1 MFSNVFWTKPQRRDF
16 YTIHFV
22 SGETVLHIAAING
35 DYHLAKTSIE
45 KGVSV
50 HSRDYC
56 GWQPLHEACNHGNLA
71 IVELLLDR
79 GADVND
85 PGGPHCRG
93 MTPLHDAVQNDHIDV
108 VKLLVS
114 RGASVNRRNKDGQT
128 PLDIVLRSNQQDD
141 EDDESD
147 DDDPEVAEVR
157 EKLTRILRNATNS
170 GKSQPSTTLR
180 RRDKLEL
187 SDESDVESS
196 QDLSEVRHVFRKT
209 EEISRKRK
217 SVILDSD
224 SDEEN
229 TPGNSQNFNRNI
241 AKPAKVSKNSK
252 SWSNDESQNRCDGR
266 DDSDH
271 IETSR
276 DNMDGPEVL
285 RDNSQNEDVIGLDSD
300 PIDPC
305 SPQPPLS
312 DYSDPLDIPQVP
324 FHTPK
329 PRQKMLQLRSSSSK
343 NDTSSSSSSRN
354 TTISRSGRISNT
366 TSRTNNAIP
375 GKNNNM
381 IFGSSTSSS
390 STKTIPRTVSR
401 TANTISRISTTY
413 VDPVTGGTQEDSQVS
428 ERQPALIPENEYLST
443 ATDAWL
449 IDDMPKKSGKRKR
462 SGSILSMLSN
472 SQSSRDNSL
481 NFLPKLTSS
490 SHAVGSNSA
499 TTRRG
504 LSTQKG
510 HGISTGGNRNRF
522 KQSRLNVVSGRSW
535 PDDFWDDSPPE
546 PATTSSSSGVA
557 TLPNAPMRLRVKV
570 KEKMFLIPCPS
581 VPGER
586 KTVKWL
592 AEQV

>member
-1 MFSNVFWTKPQRRDF
+1 MV
-16 YTIHFV
+16 
-22 SGETVLHIAAING
+22 
-35 DYHLAKTSIE
+35 
-45 KGVSV
+45 
-50 HSRDYC
+50 
-56 GWQPLHEACNHGNLA
+56 
-71 IVELLLDR
+71 
-79 GADVND
+79 
-85 PGGPHCRG
+85 
-93 MTPLHDAVQNDHIDV
+93 
-108 VKLLVS
+108 
-114 RGASVNRRNKDGQT
+114 
-128 PLDIVLRSNQQDD
+128 
-141 EDDESD
+141 
-147 DDDPEVAEVR
+147 
-157 EKLTRILRNATNS
+157 
-170 GKSQPSTTLR
+170 
-180 RRDKLEL
+180 
-187 SDESDVESS
+187 
-196 QDLSEVRHVFRKT
+196 
-209 EEISRKRK
+209 
-217 SVILDSD
+217 
-224 SDEEN
+224 
-229 TPGNSQNFNRNI
+229 
-241 AKPAKVSKNSK
+241 
-252 SWSNDESQNRCDGR
+252 NDESQNRCDGR
-266 DDSDH
+266 KLELSEDRTSETTGRGMFRDDFDH
-271 IETSR
+271 IETSC

-285 RDNSQNEDVIGLDSD
+285 RDNSQNEDLIGLDSD
-300 PIDPC
+300 PIDSC

-312 DYSDPLDIPQVP
+312 DYSDPVDIAQVP

-390 STKTIPRTVSR
+390 SSKTIPRTVSR
-401 TANTISRISTTY
+401 TANTISKSSTTY
-413 VDPVTGGTQEDSQVS
+413 VDAVTGGTQGDSQVCES
-428 ERQPALIPENEYLST
+428 QPALIPENEYLST

-472 SQSSRDNSL
+472 SQSSRDNSV

-499 TTRRG
+499 TTRRV

-510 HGISTGGNRNRF
+510 HGISTVGNRNRF
-522 KQSRLNVVSGRSW
+522 KQSRLNVVSGRSS